1 MAELIVDKFVED
13 GMLKDIPVIGTLVD
27 ILKLSGSIRDR
38 LFTKKLLCFLSELS
52 NTTSEQRADVLRK
65 VESEKGYRSK
75 IGEKLLYIIDR
86 CEDHTK
92 AQVIARLFA
101 AFINQT
107 LTYSEFFR
115 ASSVINN
122 VYLDDLNT
130 FISDT
135 EVRSKI
141 DKVGMLLNSGL
152 YYIENPK
159 IRIRDQDDH
168 KMTHDQYI
176 VEGSELTVYIS
187 EIGMKIRKILGKT

>member
-1 MAELIVDKFVED
+1 MTELIVDKFVED

-27 ILKLSGSIRDR
+27 ILKLTGSIRDR

-65 VESEKGYRSK
+65 LETEKGCRSK

-101 AFINQT
+101 AFINQA

-115 ASSVINN
+115 AASVIDDI
-122 VYLDDLNT
+122 YIDDLNT
-130 FISDT
+130 FISGT
-135 EVRSKI
+135 EVRTSI
-141 DKVGMLLNSGL
+141 ENVGTLLNSGL
-152 YYIENPK
+152 YYLENLE
-159 IRIRDQDDH
+159 IRVRDQDDL

-176 VEGSELTVYIS
+176 IEGSELTVYIS
-187 EIGMKIRKILGKT
+187 EIGKKIRKILGQT